1 MLAYRIKMARLNKGW
16 TQGKLGEKLGK
27 TRTAVVNWETGYA
40 TPEDSTISEIAK
52 VLKVEREWLIDTSND
67 ECEKMEIH
75 FKKDKVKTAMS
86 NSEKIGARL
95 RYFRERR
102 GLTGEQVAASL
113 NIARGTL
120 SGYETGRREP
130 NFETLIL
137 LSKLYAMSID
147 QLLECNMT
155 DDVSFSVESEPWIF
169 EVLAANQGKKNAI
182 KKIWETIR
190 DL

>member
-16 TQGKLGEKLGK
+16 SQGKLAENLGK

-40 TPEDSTISEIAK
+40 TPEASTIAKIAEA
-52 VLKVEREWLIDTSND
+52 LEVEREWLIDTSND
-67 ECEKMEIH
+67 EFEKMEMH
-75 FKKDKVKTAMS
+75 LEKDKVATNMTNA
-86 NSEKIGARL
+86 EKIGARL
-95 RYFRERR
+95 RYFRKRK
-102 GLTGEQVAASL
+102 GLTGEQVAASI
-113 NIARGTL
+113 NIARPTI
-120 SGYETGRREP
+120 SGYESGRREP

-137 LSKLYAMSID
+137 LSKLYGMSID
-147 QLLECNMT
+147 QLLECNMA

-169 EVLAANQGKKNAI
+169 EILAANQEKKNAI